1 MRTIRY
7 TLMLCAIL
15 IADAARADV
24 QTWAL
29 PQSVEVNGSATLT
42 SQESKVSAS
51 ISLTGRQMKPVQVG
65 EYGVTIDGVAEG
77 TYTYTVSS
85 SAKGFPACTASGKFS
100 EEFAF
105 SYGGLDAWVASF
117 RIDGTKPASGY
128 KCGIRPFDVLQVV
141 HLAITSCGGRGVA
154 PRRKAEAYDPRLV
167 IEQVESAPCGSI
179 TERAVIVN
187 EQRRAAALPDGDRAD
202 PP

>member
-1 MRTIRY
+1 
-7 TLMLCAIL
+7 MLCAIL
-15 IADAARADV
+15 VADAARADV

-42 SQESKVSAS
+42 REDAKVSFS
-51 ISLTGRQMKPVQVG
+51 ISWTGRQMQPVQVG

-77 TYTYTVSS
+77 TYTYTVTS
-85 SAKGFPACTASGKFS
+85 SAKGFPDCTASGKFS
-100 EEFAF
+100 ENFAV
-105 SYGGLDAWVASF
+105 SYGGLDAWVAYF
-117 RIDGTKPASGY
+117 RIDGTTPASGY
-128 KCGIRPFDVLQVV
+128 KCGIRPFDVLQGI
-141 HLAITSCGGRGVA
+141 HLVIMSCGGTGVA
-154 PRRKAEAYDPRLV
+154 PRRKGEAYDPRLV
-167 IEQVESAPCGSI
+167 IEQVESASCGSI